1 MPFLCS
7 PESNINALIS
17 EGRHYS
23 SEFTNGANI
32 MTKNGYPLKVSTYPN
47 GVSYS
52 CDRLIYIS

>member
-1 MPFLCS
+1 MSFLFS

-47 GVSYS
+47 GVSCS
-52 CDRLIYIS
+52 SGHPICIT